1 MPEISR
7 FLGIIIYMYFN
18 DHDPAHFHVKYNEF
32 RASINIQNLTVIEGK
47 LPARVLGLVMEWAE
61 IHKKDLAENWQ
72 PLKDIGKY
80 HLWYRRFKK

>member
-72 PLKDIGKY
+72 SLKDIGKY
-80 HLWYRRFKK
+80 SKISPLV